1 MTSRV
6 RRGALASVLGVLWFS
21 LASARAGIT
30 VIDRLDATS
39 SANHH
44 YPTNRRPLLPSP
56 LVKLPVGAIRPG
68 GWLRKQLELQ
78 AAGFHGHLGELSE
91 FMKKESN
98 AWLNPQGQGQHGWE
112 EVPYWLK
119 GFGDCAYILGDQAQI
134 KEARLWIEAVLK
146 SQRDD
151 GFFGPRGPGG
161 AATVESTQ
169 GKYDL
174 WPNMLVL
181 DCLQSYCEFT
191 RDDRI
196 PPFMARYFRFEL
208 AQPEA
213 DFLPPFWQQQ
223 RAADNLASVYWL
235 YNRTD
240 EPWLLEL
247 AAKIHRHTADWTRGI
262 ASWHNVNLMQAFG
275 GPTTY
280 YLQSKERKHLD
291 ASERNYQ
298 MIRELYGQVPGG
310 LFGGDEN
317 CRPGYTD
324 PRQAVET
331 CGMVELMHSAERL
344 VTITGNPVWADR
356 CEDVAYNSLPAA
368 LTADMKA
375 LRYLTAPNMAVSD
388 RRSHSPGVQNG
399 GPMFLMNPYDH
410 RCCQHNVGQGWPYLA
425 EHLWLAT
432 PDDGLACI
440 FRLESTVRARVADGT
455 EVALTTT
462 THYPFDPTIEITVAA
477 PRPLTFPLSI
487 RVPGWCDRPTIAINH
502 KIETIAGAKPLSYL
516 RIDREWTTGDS
527 VTLVLPMETRLRTWA
542 KNHGSVSVD
551 RGPLTYSLAIG
562 EQYVRTGGTDR
573 WPAWE
578 IRPSTPW
585 NYGLVLEPDGPS
597 SSFQVAERPWP
608 KTDLPFTSEGVPSA
622 LKAKARRIPEW
633 QLDRFGLVAPL
644 QDSPVKSDQ
653 PIENVTLIPM
663 GAARLRI
670 SAFPVIGNSP
680 DAHTWSDT
688 TVPKPLFQ
696 VSASYCNDGDTTDAV
711 ADGLVPRN
719 SDDQE
724 IPRFTWWPRKGSME
738 WIQLEFPKPREVSRV
753 EVYWFD
759 DTGHGGCRVPQSW
772 RVHYHDGADWKPVAS
787 PKTGPVEKDRFN
799 VSSFTPV
806 RTEALRLEVQLQPEM
821 SGGVL
826 ECRVP

>member
-1 MTSRV
+1 MISRL
-6 RRGALASVLGVLWFS
+6 RRGALALGLLGFF
-21 LASARAGIT
+21 LIPARAGIT
-30 VIDRLDATS
+30 VVDRLDAAS

-44 YPTNRRPLLPSP
+44 YPSNLKPLLPRA
-56 LVKLPVGAIRPG
+56 LVKLPVGAVRPG
-68 GWLRKQLELQ
+68 GWLRKQMELQ
-78 AAGFHGHLGELSE
+78 AAGFHGHLGELSD
-91 FMKKESN
+91 FMKKENN

-119 GFGDCAYILGDQAQI
+119 GFGDCAYLLGDQEQI

-161 AATVESTQ
+161 AATVESTK

-181 DCLQSYCEFT
+181 DCLQSYYEFT
-191 RDDRI
+191 RDDRV

-208 AQPEA
+208 AIPEA

-235 YNRTD
+235 YNLTG
-240 EPWLLEL
+240 EAWLLDL
-247 AAKIHRHTADWTRGI
+247 AAKIHRHTADWTGGI
-262 ASWHNVNLMQAFG
+262 PSWHNVNMMQAFG

-280 YLQSKERKHLD
+280 YPQSKERKHLD
-291 ASERNYQ
+291 ASERNFQ
-298 MIRELYGQVPGG
+298 TIRELYGQVPGG

-317 CRPGYTD
+317 CRPGHSD

-344 VTITGNPVWADR
+344 VAITGNPVWADR

-388 RRSHSPGVQNG
+388 QRSHSPGIQNG

-425 EHLWLAT
+425 EHVWMAT
-432 PDDGLACI
+432 PDDGLACV
-440 FRLESTVRARVADGT
+440 FPLESTVKAKVADGT
-455 EVALTTT
+455 EVTLAST
-462 THYPFDPTIEITVAA
+462 THYPFDSTIEIKVAT
-477 PRPLTFPLSI
+477 PKPITFPVYLRI
-487 RVPGWCDRPTIAINH
+487 PGWCDRPAIAINH
-502 KIETIAGAKPLSYL
+502 KIEPIANAKPGSYV
-516 RIDREWTTGDS
+516 RIERAWTKGDS
-527 VTLVLPMETRLRTWA
+527 LTLVLPMEIRLRTWA

-562 EQYVRTGGTDR
+562 EVYSRKGGTDR

-578 IRPSTPW
+578 IQPTTPW
-585 NYGLVLEPDGPS
+585 NYGLVLDLNRPAA
-597 SSFQVAERPWP
+597 SFQVTEQAWP
-608 KTDLPFTSEGVPSA
+608 KTDMPFTSDVPIRMNV
-622 LKAKARRIPEW
+622 KARRIAEW
-633 QLDRFGLVAPL
+633 QLDRYGLVAPL
-644 QDSPVKSDQ
+644 QDSPVKSAQ
-653 PIENVTLIPM
+653 PTETVSLIPM

-670 SAFPVIGNSP
+670 SAFPVIGESA
-680 DAHTWSDT
+680 DAHAWTDT
-688 TVPKPLFQ
+688 AAPKPLFQ
-696 VSASYCNDGDTTDAV
+696 VSASHCNEGDTTDAV
-711 ADGLVPRN
+711 ADGLAPRN
-719 SDDQE
+719 SADEE
-724 IPRFTWWPRKGSME
+724 IPRFTWWPHKGTAE
-738 WIQLEFPKPREVSRV
+738 WIQLAFPRSREISKV
-753 EVYWFD
+753 EIYWFD
-759 DTGHGGCRVPQSW
+759 DTGHGGCRVPKSW
-772 RVHYHDGADWKPVAS
+772 KVLYRDGPDWKPVA
-787 PKTGPVEKDRFN
+787 GPSNDPVAPDRFN
-799 VSSFTPV
+799 LTSFTPV
-806 RTEALRLEVQLQPEM
+806 RAEALRIEVQLQPDM

-826 ECRVP
+826 ECRVH